1 MSAGMISIF
10 NSDVRDITG
19 SVMACLL
26 FMDLSSGQLPVYQ
39 SNSGIFF
46 DKRESRLARRQVI
59 KECE

>member
-1 MSAGMISIF
+1 MSTGVISIF

-26 FMDLSSGQLPVYQ
+26 FMDVSSGQLPVYQ
-39 SNSGIFF
+39 CNSGIFS
-46 DKRESRLARRQVI
+46 DKRQSRLSRRQVI